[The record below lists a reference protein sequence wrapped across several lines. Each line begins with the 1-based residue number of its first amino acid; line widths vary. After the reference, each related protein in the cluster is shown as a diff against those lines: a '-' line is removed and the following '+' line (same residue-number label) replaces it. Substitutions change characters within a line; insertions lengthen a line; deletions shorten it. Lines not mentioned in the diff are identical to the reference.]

1 VRQKRVPALRSGL
14 HSPGIGTRM
23 PTTHR
28 SPGSAHSGAVDAP
41 SVRNEGN
48 GDDKK
53 WIVGVDLG
61 GTNIVVGALPQDGNK
76 GEVLSP
82 LTVPT
87 EAHRG
92 AKFVVDRIVGLIE
105 ETMNVVT
112 TQHGGSRDDFAGVGI
127 GSPGPLDRSTGTVIN
142 TPNLGWRN
150 FPLRDLIS
158 NAVGLPA
165 TLDNDANCATY
176 GEWWQGA
183 GRDVDTLV
191 GLTLGTGIGG
201 GIVLNGEIFHGASDA
216 AGEIGHMTIE
226 ANGRKCK
233 CGNYGCLEAYASG
246 PAIALRAVEGLEAGT
261 ESLLPALVNGRL
273 EDITAAT
280 VYEAVVLGDAY
291 ANDVM
296 RETAKILG
304 AGIANMINVLN
315 PEMVVIAGGVTRAGD
330 HLFSPLR
337 AEVRRR
343 AFKSAQEACQIVS
356 AQLPGTAGLVGAIAV
371 FKKETYGFV

>member
-1 VRQKRVPALRSGL
+1 LSRVA
-14 HSPGIGTRM
+14 
-23 PTTHR
+23 
-28 SPGSAHSGAVDAP
+28 ADAG
-41 SVRNEGN
+41 R
-48 GDDKK
+48 K

-61 GTNIVVGALPQDGNK
+61 GTNIVVGVLPADGGTGDVLALR
-76 GEVLSP
+76 
-82 LTVPT
+82 TVPT
-87 EAHRG
+87 EAQRG
-92 AKFVVDRIVGLIE
+92 AKYVVDRIIGLIHDAMAE
-105 ETMNVVT
+105 VVT
-112 TQHGGSRDDFAGVGI
+112 DHGGSRDDFAGVGI

-176 GEWWQGA
+176 GEWWLGA
-183 GRDVDTLV
+183 GRHVDTLV

-246 PAIALRAVEGLEAGT
+246 PAIALRAVEGLEAGA
-261 ESLLPALVNGRL
+261 ESLLPALANGRL

-280 VYEAVVLGDAY
+280 VYEAVVLGDPY
-291 ANDVM
+291 ANEVM
-296 RETAKILG
+296 RETAKLLG
-304 AGIANMINVLN
+304 AGVANLINVLN
-315 PEMVVIAGGVTRAGD
+315 PEMIVIAGGVTRAGE
-330 HLFSPLR
+330 HLFGPLR

-343 AFKSAQEACQIVS
+343 AFRSAQEACEIVS
-356 AQLPGTAGLVGAIAV
+356 GQLPGTAGVVGAVAV
-371 FKKETYGFV
+371 FKREMYGAV

>member
-1 VRQKRVPALRSGL
+1 MPA
-14 HSPGIGTRM
+14 
-23 PTTHR
+23 THR
-28 SPGSAHSGAVDAP
+28 STGGPAGLPSGTGGSTITPG
-41 SVRNEGN
+41 EN
-48 GDDKK
+48 GKK

-61 GTNIVVGALPQDGNK
+61 GTNIVVGVLPIDGGN
-76 GEVLSP
+76 GDVLG
-82 LTVPT
+82 LRTVST
-87 EAHRG
+87 DAQRG
-92 AKFVVDRIVGLIE
+92 AKFVVDRIVGLIHDAMDE
-105 ETMNVVT
+105 VIAA
-112 TQHGGSRDDFAGVGI
+112 HGGDRDDFAGVGI
-127 GSPGPLDRSTGTVIN
+127 GSPGPLDRSTGTVLN

-150 FPLRDLIS
+150 FPLRDLIA

-176 GEWWQGA
+176 GEWWLGA
-183 GRDVDTLV
+183 GRAVDTLV

-246 PAIALRAVEGLEAGT
+246 PAIALRAIEGLETGA
-261 ESLLPALVNGRL
+261 ESLLPALVDGRL

-280 VYEAVVLGDAY
+280 VYEAVVLGDPY

-304 AGIANMINVLN
+304 AGVANMINVLN
-315 PEMVVIAGGVTRAGD
+315 PEMVVIAGGVTRAGE
-330 HLFSPLR
+330 HLFGPLQ
-337 AEVRRR
+337 AEVRKR
-343 AFKSAQEACQIVS
+343 AFRSAQEACEIVS
-356 AQLPGTAGLVGAIAV
+356 AQLPGTAGVVGAVAV
-371 FKKETYGFV
+371 FKKEIYGVV